1 MGGKKKGPRVQ
12 TPSGPPSQHRRASL
26 SPATSP
32 PQTHPAI
39 APPPLVQTASSPI
52 DTQDADAHP
61 EWVNRFQTVKQISA
75 AWEQI
80 SVAQE
85 RSDKRTTPM
94 IVNRQPGQQ
103 VRPIRAANKSVQS
116 GLVHQLAL
124 IDADGSIRVRAS
136 SSVGTGL
143 NRKIKMSLMA
153 IKPND
158 SVFNRLNSKRAT
170 DLHDR
175 ASAPEPESR

>member
-1 MGGKKKGPRVQ
+1 MGGKKKGPQVR

-26 SPATSP
+26 SPPTPP

-39 APPPLVQTASSPI
+39 APPPL
-52 DTQDADAHP
+52 
-61 EWVNRFQTVKQISA
+61 
-75 AWEQI
+75 I

-103 VRPIRAANKSVQS
+103 VRPSRAANKSVQS
-116 GLVHQLAL
+116 GLVHQLAS
-124 IDADGSIRVRAS
+124 IDAGGSIQVRAS

-143 NRKIKMSLMA
+143 NRQIKMSLMA